1 MARIRLAGGIRGE
14 GGLNLD
20 NITKGLENQLT
31 QYSNK
36 VQKGES
42 GTVLQDLKTS
52 IQEKL
57 DVVKATGFGGAVM
70 SKIESLQTKLNE
82 VTGAN
87 STNNNATPNTSLP
100 TAKNVNLNITVPNIG
115 DQISREIVRN
125 QDVWSDVFSRAEKD
139 YLSL

>member
-1 MARIRLAGGIRGE
+1 
-14 GGLNLD
+14 
-20 NITKGLENQLT
+20 
-31 QYSNK
+31 
-36 VQKGES
+36 
-42 GTVLQDLKTS
+42 
-52 IQEKL
+52 
-57 DVVKATGFGGAVM
+57 M